1 MRENTKDIKR
11 RIKLVS
17 LLILFSCCVFS
28 FSFAQD
34 DAIIPVIKFKDAD
47 IRVVIQSIAQKAI
60 KDGKKINIVVS
71 PSVEGLVSV
80 SLENVDWFSTLE
92 AILRPYDYSYE
103 WVGETI
109 LLIDTTE
116 KIGKRETLAKERE
129 EIEALDTRVF
139 SLSFAKVLDI
149 KEAIEGML
157 SSRGRLTIDKR
168 TNALVVTDVQSN
180 LSNLQKTITSLDAI
194 TTQVLIEAK
203 IVEINLDVTHKLGIN
218 WEITGVASGGK
229 VPHTWPFTQSSEN
242 KYLEGNSFPEAPAFS
257 YGTLNASSLQAT
269 LDIIFSDTD
278 TNILS
283 MPRITTL
290 DNETASI
297 NVVTED
303 PVPNYTYNADTGA
316 WEISDF
322 KKYTYGVSLEVT
334 PQINREGFVTL
345 DIKPE
350 VNEKLSDKTFSSG
363 SGGETTVPILST
375 QKTHTKVMIKDG
387 DTLIIAGLIRDKT
400 IDIVKKVPILG
411 DLPLIGY
418 FFRHESTTKEKK
430 NLLIFITPKIVT
442 PERVIKQE

>member
-180 LSNLQKTITSLDAI
+180 LSNL
-194 TTQVLIEAK
+194 
-203 IVEINLDVTHKLGIN
+203 
-218 WEITGVASGGK
+218 
-229 VPHTWPFTQSSEN
+229 
-242 KYLEGNSFPEAPAFS
+242 
-257 YGTLNASSLQAT
+257 
-269 LDIIFSDTD
+269 
-278 TNILS
+278 
-283 MPRITTL
+283 
-290 DNETASI
+290 
-297 NVVTED
+297 
-303 PVPNYTYNADTGA
+303 
-316 WEISDF
+316 
-322 KKYTYGVSLEVT
+322 
-334 PQINREGFVTL
+334 
-345 DIKPE
+345 
-350 VNEKLSDKTFSSG
+350 
-363 SGGETTVPILST
+363 
-375 QKTHTKVMIKDG
+375 
-387 DTLIIAGLIRDKT
+387 
-400 IDIVKKVPILG
+400 
-411 DLPLIGY
+411 
-418 FFRHESTTKEKK
+418 
-430 NLLIFITPKIVT
+430 
-442 PERVIKQE
+442 